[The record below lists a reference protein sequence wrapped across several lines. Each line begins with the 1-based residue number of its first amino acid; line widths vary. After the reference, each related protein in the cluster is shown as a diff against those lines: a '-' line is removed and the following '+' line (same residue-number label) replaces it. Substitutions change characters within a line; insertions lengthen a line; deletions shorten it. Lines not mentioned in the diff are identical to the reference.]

1 MMSTNFE
8 ISAEEAQVLDRA
20 YNELM
25 LLDKR
30 SDDSMLPML
39 SISCRAKMS
48 VPLYLEEAKLL
59 SLVRYIYD
67 NRANIENASAKMY
80 RFLFA
85 FFWMYHYDSSTPCH
99 HEELYEV
106 VELGR
111 LFDDLGYF
119 YRQDS
124 AVITQ
129 LDCVIMMKTIA
140 EYYGGGVCDN
150 DILHKVYDAIG
161 DFKSAINTRD
171 DRMISQGYANNG
183 WHSVMDYVEERERKL
198 NRERLSNELKEKE
211 RERKE
216 VSMIDRA
223 EDDDVEMVHCS
234 VCGEEIPADDAIVDS
249 DGDYYCDSC
258 ADEWVTTCDICNHKV
273 YTDKMTWIE
282 AEGQYVCD
290 DCFDRYYETCHHC
303 GQPHRRSDMTEVAYG
318 EYYCGDCYCELFD
331 ECCECGASVPRDE
344 AHVDEHGDVYC
355 DDCYKK
361 VVGILPYHDDSV
373 EFEVNYMPGE
383 DELNEI
389 TVGIEH
395 EVGCDREDRADNAK
409 QVLARM
415 NQRFEYEN
423 VALFEDSSV
432 EGFEIVSQ
440 PMTIRYFKEKFLP
453 QYEKTMEWMENAG
466 MVGTDE
472 GGMHIHFRIPCLDR
486 VTVARLNNV
495 LYGNQQDND
504 HDILQTISRRTPSEF
519 DRWCS
524 TGGRCYSTKQLLD
537 SPHLYRCTCG
547 VRNTVLNYDSSRT
560 DTYELRMFNSTL
572 DRDEYV
578 ASVEFVLALVDF
590 VRDDDGR
597 GPYVTLR
604 DFIVFINEHHK
615 DYPAIHEQLYI
626 LDVFKELYIE
636 PKGIVK
642 AQTKSEVETKIEVD
656 TETLDEAF
664 NSLYPD
670 GVDDSFSEPLQITEA
685 ERNWIAQ
692 TVNEI
697 FSGV

>member
-1 MMSTNFE
+1 MSTNFQ
-8 ISAEEAQVLDRA
+8 ISAEEAQVLNKA

-30 SDDSMLPML
+30 SEDSILPML
-39 SISCRAKMS
+39 TINCKAKMA
-48 VPLYLEEAKLL
+48 VPLYSEEATFLR
-59 SLVRYIYD
+59 LVRYIYD
-67 NRANIENASAKMY
+67 NRADLDKVHEKMY

-99 HEELYEV
+99 EEELYEV

-129 LDCVIMMKTIA
+129 LDCMIMMKNIA
-140 EYYGGGVCDN
+140 EYYGGGVRDN

-161 DFKSAINTRD
+161 DFKAAIDTRD
-171 DRMISQGYANNG
+171 DKLVSQSHANNG
-183 WHSVMDYVEERERKL
+183 WHSVMDYVEQRERKL
-198 NRERLSNELKEKE
+198 NRERISDELKEKE
-211 RERKE
+211 IERKE
-216 VSMIDRA
+216 DSMVDMI
-223 EDDDVEMVHCS
+223 EDDGIEMVSCS
-234 VCGEEIPADDAIVDS
+234 VCGEKIPVDEAITDA
-249 DGDYYCDSC
+249 DGDYYCERC
-258 ADEWVTTCDICNHKV
+258 ADEWTAICDNCCERV
-273 YTDKMTWIE
+273 YTDKMVWIE
-282 AEGQYVCD
+282 DEEDYVCD
-290 DCFDRYYETCHHC
+290 DCFDRYYETCENC
-303 GQPHRRSDMTEVAYG
+303 GKHHRRSDMNEVNG
-318 EYYCGDCYCELFD
+318 EYYCDKCYDELFVECHECGETISVDDARVDDYGDYYCEDCYRRAVC
-331 ECCECGASVPRDE
+331 
-344 AHVDEHGDVYC
+344 
-355 DDCYKK
+355 
-361 VVGILPYHDDSV
+361 GILPYHDDSV
-373 EFEVNYMPGE
+373 EFEVNYMNGE
-383 DELNEI
+383 DYLNEVTI
-389 TVGIEH
+389 GIEH
-395 EVGCDREDRADNAK
+395 EVGCDSEDKADNAK

-415 NQRFEYEN
+415 NQRAEYEN

-440 PMTIRYFKEKFLP
+440 PMTVRYFREKFLP

-486 VTVARLNNV
+486 VMVARLANV
-495 LYGNQQDND
+495 LYGNQKDTD
-504 HDILQTISRRTPSEF
+504 HDILQVISRRTPSEF

-590 VRDDDGR
+590 AREDDGR

-604 DFIVFINEHHK
+604 DFIVFINEHQK
-615 DYPAIHEQLYI
+615 DYPAIHKQLDI
-626 LDVFKELYIE
+626 LDVFQELYIE
-636 PKGIVK
+636 PKRI
-642 AQTKSEVETKIEVD
+642 TKVRPESEVETKIEVD

-670 GVDDSFSEPLQITEA
+670 GVEDNLFEPLQLTGV

-692 TVNEI
+692 TVDEI